1 MATEGRA
8 GKEEVQ
14 RGIKRAV
21 FGERRTNQDETPQD
35 LAIPKYVFSWNPR
48 IQCAMC
54 FVEHVFLFR
63 QKHHKCNWSIII
75 IFFTQLTTFDVH

>member
-21 FGERRTNQDETPQD
+21 FGEGRTNQDENPQD

-48 IQCAMC
+48 IQCMC
-54 FVEHVFLFR
+54 FGERVFPFR
-63 QKHHKCNWSIII
+63 QKHHK
-75 IFFTQLTTFDVH
+75 